1 MQKVENKAESN
12 EKEAKKGRAI
22 KIIVLAMLVFGLIA
36 GPASAGYTFTGN
48 LSDIGQVITDFLT
61 LQDELL
67 QLVIF
72 GVIMTAAGAIG
83 GFITGFFSVIIG
95 NLRR

>member
-1 MQKVENKAESN
+1 MDQIESKEVKRNKAI
-12 EKEAKKGRAI
+12 RVI
-22 KIIVLAMLVFGLIA
+22 TLALLVFGLITA
-36 GPASAGYTFTGN
+36 PASAGYTFTGN

-72 GVIMTAAGAIG
+72 GVIMTAAGAIW
-83 GFITGFFSVIIG
+83 SS
-95 NLRR
+95 

>member
-1 MQKVENKAESN
+1 MDQIESKEVKRNKAIRVI
-12 EKEAKKGRAI
+12 A
-22 KIIVLAMLVFGLIA
+22 LALLVFGLITA
-36 GPASAGYTFTGN
+36 PASAGYTFTGN
-48 LSDIGQVITDFLT
+48 LSDLGLVITDFLS

-72 GVIMTAAGAIG
+72 GVVMTVAGAIG

>member
-1 MQKVENKAESN
+1 MDQIESKEVKRNKAI
-12 EKEAKKGRAI
+12 RVI
-22 KIIVLAMLVFGLIA
+22 TLALLVFGLITV
-36 GPASAGYTFTGN
+36 PASAGYTFTGN
-48 LSDIGQVITDFLT
+48 LSDIGQVITDFLS
-61 LQDELL
+61 LQNELL

-72 GVIMTAAGAIG
+72 GVVMTAAGAIG

>member
-1 MQKVENKAESN
+1 MDQIESKEVKRNKAI
-12 EKEAKKGRAI
+12 RVI
-22 KIIVLAMLVFGLIA
+22 TLALLVFGLIA
-36 GPASAGYTFTGN
+36 APASAGYAFTGN
-48 LSDIGQVITDFLT
+48 LSDIGQVITDFLS

-83 GFITGFFSVIIG
+83 GFITGFFSVI
-95 NLRR
+95 

>member
-1 MQKVENKAESN
+1 MVQK
-12 EKEAKKGRAI
+12 EKQKEKGKKFNALALKTTLFSMI
-22 KIIVLAMLVFGLIA
+22 ACLAMVV
-36 GPASAGYTFTGN
+36 PACATYSFTGN

-72 GVIMTAAGAIG
+72 GVVMTAAGAIG
-83 GFITGFFSVIIG
+83 GFITGFFGVIIG

>member
-1 MQKVENKAESN
+1 
-12 EKEAKKGRAI
+12 
-22 KIIVLAMLVFGLIA
+22 
-36 GPASAGYTFTGN
+36 
-48 LSDIGQVITDFLT
+48 